1 MAQYLWKSM
10 SSGLKSDYDQSQWAI
25 GIWRVVEPP
34 QKERTGLNTSKR
46 IIDAMTYVDME
57 ILAEVEAGGRILKS
71 SDHWTCE
78 KMRIIKAW
86 KWRKE
91 DSVELAFY
99 ASGLVFDRFKKQW
112 PKGKRAT
119 EAIDL
124 GWKWFENPL
133 DRVSR
138 GMVGAAMA
146 MVPEAE
152 KAGTAAVLSVTAAGS
167 CLSAAAGPKEAARLA
182 VTAVVAAQAA
192 SAWTM
197 TGKII
202 LDKCEAF
209 IRRRIKT
216 LEEIYSPER
225 KLV

>member
-1 MAQYLWKSM
+1 MPQNLWKSM
-10 SSGLKSDYDQSQWAI
+10 CSDLKSDYDQSQWET
-25 GIWRVVEPP
+25 GKWRVVEPP
-34 QKERTGLNTSKR
+34 QKERTGLNAAKR
-46 IIDAMTYVDME
+46 IIDAMAYVDME
-57 ILAEVEAGGRILKS
+57 ILAEVEAGGKIIKS

-91 DSVELAFY
+91 DSVELAFF
-99 ASGLVFDRFKKQW
+99 ASGLVPDKLKKQD

-119 EAIDL
+119 EAIGL
-124 GWKWFENPL
+124 GWEWFENPL

-182 VTAVVAAQAA
+182 VAAVVAAQAA
-192 SAWTM
+192 GAWTM
-197 TGKII
+197 GGKTI
-202 LDKCEAF
+202 LNKCEAF
-209 IRRRIKT
+209 IRKRIKT
-216 LEEIYSPER
+216 LEEI
-225 KLV
+225 KI